1 MSRPRGPESTRE
13 FNNEQAHRFAESE
26 TSANAG
32 EAATVSAAPF
42 RPRLGLTIPQ
52 LRQAEVTAIDA
63 NGAGPEPEGRT

>member
-13 FNNEQAHRFAESE
+13 FNNEQAQRFAEEKHPVDAS
-26 TSANAG
+26 
-32 EAATVSAAPF
+32 EAATGFAAPF
-42 RPRLGLTIPQ
+42 RPRMGLTIPQ